1 MIMAWRTLAI
11 AGIGAGAI
19 GCAASAATQTYD
31 LDGFTK
37 VETSAGVKVELTQA
51 DAFSIEAEGSERAI
65 ERLAVSVRGD
75 TLELGRVTNNRWN
88 RGNYD
93 EVTVM
98 VTMPDVEGLGASSA
112 GEIDAE
118 MISAGDLKL
127 AASSGARVVARG
139 ACERL
144 NADAS
149 SGGRVDAGALP
160 CDDVDADASSGGSIT
175 VFARESVDASA
186 SSGGSI
192 VVDGQPTDVEST
204 KSSGGSV
211 RIRN

>member
-1 MIMAWRTLAI
+1 MAWRTLAI
-11 AGIGAGAI
+11 ASVGAGAL
-19 GCAASAATQTYD
+19 GCAASADTKTYD

-37 VETSAGVKVELTQA
+37 VETSAGVKIELTQA

-93 EVTVM
+93 EVTVT
-98 VTMPDVEGLGASSA
+98 VTMPEVEGLGASSA
-112 GEIDAE
+112 GEIDADGL
-118 MISAGDLKL
+118 SADDLKL
-127 AASSGARVVARG
+127 SASSGGRVVARG
-139 ACERL
+139 ACESL
-144 NADAS
+144 DADAS
-149 SGGRVDAGALP
+149 SGGSVDADSLP
-160 CDDVDADASSGGSIT
+160 CDDVEADASSGGSIT
-175 VFARESVDASA
+175 VYARESVDASA

-192 VVDGQPTDVEST
+192 VVDGQPTDVESS